1 MIAGSNAILSLF
13 PILTLSPCS
22 LLSAINSTT
31 LARSLFPIS
40 LHSSPMTISP
50 LHSHHGW
57 HHPILRIAMAKPTPM
72 MEQYLRLKAAHPDA
86 ILFFHLGDFYEAFF
100 EDAETLSRELDV
112 VLTARNGNPMAG
124 VPIRSGESYVNQLL
138 KRGHKVAVCRQM
150 EDPRKATGLVKREV
164 VRVITPGTTL
174 DDGTLET
181 GENNYLCALST
192 VDERHG
198 LATLD
203 LSTGEFSCTDADD
216 MEEIAGEIS
225 RLAPSEILV
234 SDLEIE
240 SQRDAIEPTVIT
252 SVPERTFSADQV
264 PDAPLG
270 VSEEGLRAA
279 GAILAYVKQTQKGA
293 VAHIRSL
300 RPYSLR
306 DHMDLDPFTVSSLE
320 LVKPIRDGQ
329 ERGTLMHILDRTVTS
344 MGRRRLHRAI
354 LSPLTDRQLI
364 EERLDAVE
372 ALVHADLLQ
381 QELRKLVKEVHDL
394 ERLIGKLGTHRMR
407 PIDLLL
413 LQKTLAQVPFIAEKL
428 ASVGPGP
435 ANLGSVGLDSV
446 SLDSVGLDSDAL
458 GTASEQESPILD
470 RIKATLASDR
480 LNPLCAEFSRMLV
493 DEPPADARDGGL
505 IHSGYSKD
513 LDRLRDEE
521 RAIRSQIASLE
532 ETERKRTGISSLKIG
547 YNRVFGYYIE
557 VTKTHLEKVPD
568 DYHRRQTLANA
579 ERFITETLTEYEE
592 RISLVQERSR
602 ALEID
607 LFEKALERLAQDIP
621 LLQSVADALSQLDFL
636 VSLASVAHH
645 NNYAR
650 PRFTDGHELNI
661 REGRHPVVEQVEEFV
676 PNDLVL
682 RQGND
687 LVILTGPNMAG
698 KCLVEDTL
706 VFTNKGVKPLSALR
720 PSTSHANTF
729 IELEKI
735 AVRGQAGITRA
746 SHFYDGGFSPV
757 LRIRTRLG
765 FELTGTPAHRL
776 WVRNVDGTEGWKAIS
791 EISSGDVVALEQKS
805 DLWGNRLR
813 VPDSVPDISPR
824 AKKYRLPNRLT
835 SDLAYLFGLLIGDGN
850 LTGRNAVR
858 FSTGDTFLGEEFRR
872 IIYEQFG
879 YRAGFTTKEGTNAR
893 GWYVTSQQIRAHLAQ
908 LGLEHAGAQNKTV
921 PWSVLQAPR
930 DIVVAFLQGLFDTDG
945 SADKRYGNLELSTAS
960 AALSHQVQMLL
971 LNLGIVST
979 RRVKQTSQLPA
990 FRVSIRGEAA
1000 LIFYQKVGF
1009 RLKRKQARR
1018 RFASATR
1025 RPNIGGIPYLAPA
1038 LKQIQKRIV
1047 SITNKPVAL
1056 KHVKPINSIFYTY
1069 VPNGRNPSYSKLAEL
1084 ASYCHQNGVPCEEI
1098 DTLLRNRYF
1107 YDSVEAVEPAGSKQV
1122 YDLSVP
1128 DGNAYVAAG
1137 FVSHNSVYL
1146 RQTALISLMAQI
1158 GSFVPATS
1166 AILPIIDR
1174 IFARVGASD
1183 MLVAGVSTFM
1193 MEMLEVATILNR
1205 ATPHSLIILDEMGR
1219 GTNTFDGVSIA
1230 WAVAHELATHVGA
1243 KTLFATHY
1251 QELTRLADE
1260 VPAIGNLHV
1269 AVKEVG
1275 KQVVFLH
1282 HVEPGVAEGS
1292 YGVHVA
1298 RLAGLPAR
1306 VTDAADRILN
1316 ELLEEAPL
1324 SRLGRIE
1331 ARAERIPLFG
1341 AEDHPILNKLRGID
1355 PNAITPLE
1363 ALELIARLREQL

>member
-1 MIAGSNAILSLF
+1 
-13 PILTLSPCS
+13 
-22 LLSAINSTT
+22 
-31 LARSLFPIS
+31 
-40 LHSSPMTISP
+40 
-50 LHSHHGW
+50 
-57 HHPILRIAMAKPTPM
+57 M

-124 VPIRSGESYVNQLL
+124 VPVRSGESYVNQLL

-192 VDERHG
+192 VDDRHG

-216 MEEIAGEIS
+216 MEEIADEIS

-234 SDLEIE
+234 SDLEVE
-240 SQRDAIEPTVIT
+240 SQRNAMEPTVIT
-252 SVPERTFSADQV
+252 SVPKRTFSADHV
-264 PDAPLG
+264 PDAPMG
-270 VSEEGLRAA
+270 VSEEGLLAA

-344 MGRRRLHRAI
+344 MGRRRLRRAI
-354 LSPLTDRQLI
+354 LSPLTDKQLI

-381 QELRKLVKEVHDL
+381 QELRKLVKEVRDL
-394 ERLIGKLGTHRMR
+394 ERLIGRLGTHRMR

-413 LQKTLAQVPFIAEKL
+413 LQKTLAQVPLIAEKL
-428 ASVGPGP
+428 ASMEPGA
-435 ANLGSVGLDSV
+435 ANLSSVSLDSV
-446 SLDSVGLDSDAL
+446 SLDSATL

-505 IHSGYSKD
+505 IHSGYNKD

-532 ETERKRTGISSLKIG
+532 ETERKRTGIPSLKIG

-568 DYHRRQTLANA
+568 EYHRRQTLANA

-602 ALEID
+602 ALETD
-607 LFEKALERLAQDIP
+607 LFEQALEKLAQEIP

-650 PRFTDGHELNI
+650 PRFADGHELNI
-661 REGRHPVVEQVEEFV
+661 HEGRHPVVEQVEEFV

-698 KCLVEDTL
+698 KCLMEDTL
-706 VFTNKGVKPLSALR
+706 VFTNQGVKPLSAFR
-720 PSTSHANTF
+720 PPISRADTF
-729 IELEKI
+729 TELGEI
-735 AVRGQAGITRA
+735 AVRGQAGTTRA
-746 SHFYDGGFSPV
+746 SHFYDGGSCPV

-776 WVRNVDGTEGWKAIS
+776 WVRNVDGTEGWKTIS
-791 EISSGDVVALEQKS
+791 EISSGNVVALEQRC
-805 DLWGNRLR
+805 DLWGNRFR
-813 VPDSVPDISPR
+813 VPNSVPDVSPR
-824 AKKYRLPNRLT
+824 AKRYRLPNRLT

-858 FSTGDTFLGEEFRR
+858 FSTGDTFLGEEFER
-872 IIYEQFG
+872 IVFEQFG
-879 YRAGFTTKEGTNAR
+879 YRAGFTTKESTDAR
-893 GWYVTSQQIRAHLAQ
+893 GWYVTSQQIRAYLAQ
-908 LGLEHAGAQNKTV
+908 LGLERVGAQNKSV

-930 DIVVAFLQGLFDTDG
+930 NIVVAFLQGLFDTDG

-960 AALSHQVQMLL
+960 ATLSHQVQMLL

-1000 LIFYQKVGF
+1000 LVFYQKVGF
-1009 RLKRKQARR
+1009 RLERKQVRR

-1056 KHVKPINSIFYTY
+1056 KHVKQINSIFYTY

-1084 ASYCHQNGVPCEEI
+1084 AIYCHQNGVPCEEI

-1107 YDSVEAVEPAGSKQV
+1107 YDSVESVEPAGVKQV

-1128 DGNAYVAAG
+1128 DGNSYVAAG

-1166 AILPIIDR
+1166 ATLPIIDK

-1193 MEMLEVATILNR
+1193 MEMLEVATILKR
-1205 ATPHSLIILDEMGR
+1205 ATPRSLIILDEMGR

-1230 WAVAHELATHVGA
+1230 WAVAHELATRVGA

-1260 VPAIGNLHV
+1260 VPAISNLHV
-1269 AVKEVG
+1269 SVREVG

-1306 VTDAADRILN
+1306 ITDAADRILN

-1341 AEDHPILNKLRGID
+1341 TEDHPIINQLRSID

-1363 ALELIARLREQL
+1363 ALELIVRLKEQL